1 MAVSMTQGANPKDVE
16 AMAKESAEAA
26 AKAFAFNMQ
35 MGRAFMD
42 AWSSALAQMS
52 QPKPAAAPQNPWMA
66 ANPWLAAYAPP
77 QPTPPPAPVG
87 NGPFADA
94 SRIWLNAV
102 SEAMRRT
109 QEAMQR
115 GETLAPDAYLDL
127 WSKAAA
133 ELSQAVVSDAAF
145 ATMTGHW
152 VNQVATAKTDAK
164 KRATEQLREL
174 GFSTHADVDEVG
186 KRLVELERR
195 VHELTLAL
203 EAKSAKPAKKPEA

>member
-1 MAVSMTQGANPKDVE
+1 MAQAKDAKDVE
-16 AMAKESAEAA
+16 AMTKESAEQA
-26 AKAFAFNMQ
+26 AKAFAMNLQ

-42 AWSSALAQMS
+42 AWSSALTQM
-52 QPKPAAAPQNPWMA
+52 QAPKPAAPQNPWMA
-66 ANPWLAAYAPP
+66 ANPWLAAYAPAQPAP
-77 QPTPPPAPVG
+77 QPATA

-109 QEAMQR
+109 QDAMQR
-115 GETLAPDAYLDL
+115 GEPLTPDAYLDL

-164 KRATEQLREL
+164 KRATEQLRDL

-203 EAKSAKPAKKPEA
+203 EAKAPKAKKPEA